1 VAGGRIEQRLG
12 LRAEPPLLEAAVLV
26 RGGPDT
32 QDKLARHARRT
43 ARAWS
48 LDGQPLLG
56 ISVFG
61 VLDIPPD
68 ELLSA
73 RFATYR
79 VIRMPAAA
87 RLRDRGFELL
97 PTGCARTTP
106 SASAGPTASSSM
118 SCWPRSGLRWPRFS
132 TLGARS
138 GERRAVMYRVDITA
152 DLNDEDETGY
162 LWTFLDEARD
172 PGQITPGALVVA
184 GDEDTAAV
192 CQVVDLAPA
201 GDGTIVHLRLLPGLV
216 DDYRQLVE
224 RALAS

>member
-1 VAGGRIEQRLG
+1 MPGDRIEQRLR
-12 LRAEPPLLEAAVLV
+12 LRAEPPLSEATVLV

-32 QDKLARHARRT
+32 RDKLARHAHRT

-56 ISVFG
+56 ISVFA
-61 VLDIPPD
+61 VLDIPLD

-79 VIRMPAAA
+79 TIHMPTAA
-87 RLRDRGFELL
+87 RLLDRGFEL
-97 PTGCARTTP
+97 
-106 SASAGPTASSSM
+106 
-118 SCWPRSGLRWPRFS
+118 
-132 TLGARS
+132 
-138 GERRAVMYRVDITA
+138 
-152 DLNDEDETGY
+152 
-162 LWTFLDEARD
+162 
-172 PGQITPGALVVA
+172 A
-184 GDEDTAAV
+184 GDEDAAAV

-201 GDGTIVHLRLLPGLV
+201 GDGTIVQLRLLPGLV

>member
-1 VAGGRIEQRLG
+1 MAGDRIEQRLR
-12 LRAEPPLLEAAVLV
+12 LRAEPPLSEATVLV

-32 QDKLARHARRT
+32 RDKLARHAHRT

-48 LDGQPLLG
+48 IDGQPLLG
-56 ISVFG
+56 ISVFA
-61 VLDIPPD
+61 VLDIPLD

-73 RFATYR
+73 RFATYHTIHMR
-79 VIRMPAAA
+79 TAG
-87 RLRDRGFELL
+87 RLLDRGFELL
-97 PTGCARTTP
+97 PTGLRPHYTVRLRQADN
-106 SASAGPTASSSM
+106 AELGELLAALGPT
-118 SCWPRSGLRWPRFS
+118 FS

-138 GERRAVMYRVDITA
+138 GERRAGMYRVDITV

-172 PGQITPGALVVA
+172 PGQIKPGALVIA
-184 GDEDTAAV
+184 GDEDAAAV